1 MTDARAIMTPT
12 MIGLAI
18 AALCLAG
25 LGVMVWVATR
35 EED

>member
-1 MTDARAIMTPT
+1 MTPT

-35 EED
+35 ED

>member
-1 MTDARAIMTPT
+1 MTPT